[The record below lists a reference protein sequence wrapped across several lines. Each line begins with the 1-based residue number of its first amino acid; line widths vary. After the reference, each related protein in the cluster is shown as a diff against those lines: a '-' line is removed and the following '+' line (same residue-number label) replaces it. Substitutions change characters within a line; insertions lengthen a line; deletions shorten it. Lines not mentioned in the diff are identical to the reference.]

1 MNMEHI
7 TGEELSE
14 LSHKDQVRF
23 ALFCAYQLKDNW
35 LRKDY
40 CEKAINVVELWLED
54 KATTEDCVRAISD
67 FWPRAHGVNTC
78 VLYAIAT
85 THSNQ
90 YTSWVSTSDNA
101 SLASKFAIHL
111 TLDLIAKEFV
121 IKDQRDYYIEL
132 RYIDEIFEDVVLEGN
147 GP

>member
-1 MNMEHI
+1 MEYI
-7 TGEELSE
+7 TGGELSE

-23 ALFCAYQLKDNW
+23 ALFCAYQFKDKW
-35 LRKDY
+35 LSKDY

-54 KATTEDCVRAISD
+54 KATEWDCVRAISD
-67 FWPRAHGVNTC
+67 FWPRAHGANTC

-90 YTSWVSTSDNA
+90 YTSWVSTSDSA

-111 TLDLIAKEFV
+111 PLDLLTKKSIYQA
-121 IKDQRDYYIEL
+121 QRDYYIEL

-147 GP
+147 EP